1 MKRGS
6 IYWVNLEPAHPPEFG
21 KTRPCLVLSN
31 SEQNEILLSVVV
43 VPLSS
48 KAPEIWPLR
57 LEVKVNKNR
66 SYLIIP
72 GIRQIAKKR
81 ILDFIASLSV
91 DDLIRVEEAL
101 NTYLSD

>member
-6 IYWVNLEPAHPPEFG
+6 VYWVNLEPAHPPEFG

-31 SEQNEILLSVVV
+31 SEQNDILSSVVV
-43 VPLSS
+43 IPLSS

-57 LEVKVNKNR
+57 LEVKINNAK

-72 GIRQIAKKR
+72 GIRQISKKR
-81 ILDFIASLSV
+81 ILDFVGSLTFE
-91 DDLIRVEEAL
+91 DLTRVEEAL
-101 NTYLSD
+101 SVYLSD